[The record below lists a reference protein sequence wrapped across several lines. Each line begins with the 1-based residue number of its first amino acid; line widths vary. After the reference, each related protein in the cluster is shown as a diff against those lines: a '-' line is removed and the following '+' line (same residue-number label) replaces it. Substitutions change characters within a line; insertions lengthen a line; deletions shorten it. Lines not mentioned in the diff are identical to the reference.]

1 MPAFVAAIALF
12 FSLAVAGQAA
22 IPAATVDQDSPL
34 ASLKGKTILVDPGH
48 NGGNASHPEIINKL
62 VPAGGFRKECDTEG
76 AATSDEQYTEP
87 EFTWDVAK
95 RLTKLLKSA
104 GAKVVLTRKNNSGV
118 GPCINKRAA
127 IGNKAKAAAAISI
140 HADGAEPGGHGFHV
154 IRPGLVRGYTG
165 PIVKPSYE
173 LSKRLRAA
181 LDEAGLS
188 RSNYRATNGIE
199 ARKDLGGLNLS
210 KVPKVFTELGNMR
223 NAGDARRLKS
233 AKWREHVARALRSG
247 LAEYLAKA
255 Q

>member
-127 IGNKAKAAAAISI
+127 IGNKAKAAAA
-140 HADGAEPGGHGFHV
+140 
-154 IRPGLVRGYTG
+154 
-165 PIVKPSYE
+165 
-173 LSKRLRAA
+173 A